1 MALQDEIDLR
11 STEIHTDGYPMSIGE
26 IMSIYESKEMDIH
39 PEFQRFF
46 RWSDYQKSRLIE
58 SILLGIPIPSVFVS
72 QRNDGVWDVIDGL
85 QRLSTIFEFAGILR
99 GEDGNT
105 KEASTLLGTKYLPS
119 LEGKKWRDDEN
130 PDNSL
135 DQLQRLFIKRAK
147 LNIQIIKRQSDDN
160 TKYELFQ
167 RLNTGGSP
175 LSDQELRNCLLVM
188 LDNTFFQWL
197 HEMSQNVHFQ
207 NCLSMTE
214 RAKQEAYDVELC
226 LRFFV
231 YKNSTREEFVALK
244 DIGEYITDKMVNF
257 ATNGFNRA
265 NEQQIFERTFELLDG
280 LTSDNSFRKFN
291 QDQDRFQGAFSISA
305 FEVISRGL
313 GQNIDQYHGNQANIN
328 LIEDKIKDVW
338 SNPIFIQR
346 SGSGSRASS
355 RLPHFSDLSQQIF
368 GFEN

>member
-11 STEIHTDGYPMSIGE
+11 SGEIHTDGYPMSIGE
-26 IMSIYESKEMDIH
+26 IMSIYESGEMDIH

-46 RWSDYQKSRLIE
+46 RWSQYQKSRLIE
-58 SILLGIPIPSVFVS
+58 SILLGIPIPSIFVS

-99 GEDGNT
+99 KSNRELVDP
-105 KEASTLLGTKYLPS
+105 STLLGTRYLPS
-119 LEGKKWRDDEN
+119 LEGKKWMDDEN

-135 DQLQRLFIKRAK
+135 NQLQRLFIKRAK
-147 LNIQIIKRQSDDN
+147 LNIQIVKRESDEN

-197 HEMSQNVHFQ
+197 HELTQSENFQ
-207 NCLSMTE
+207 SCLSMTE
-214 RAKQEAYDVELC
+214 RAKEEAYDTELC

-231 YKNSTREEFVALK
+231 YKNSTQAELAALK
-244 DIGEYITDKMVNF
+244 DIGEFITDKMVSF
-257 ATNGFNRA
+257 TTNGFNRIQ
-265 NEQQIFERTFELLDG
+265 ERQIFENTFAILSQT
-280 LTSDNSFRKFN
+280 TSDNSFRKYN
-291 QDQDRFQGAFSISA
+291 EDLHRFQGGFSISA
-305 FEVISRGL
+305 FEVITRGL
-313 GQNIDQYHGNQANIN
+313 SLNIDSYHNNQANIDG
-328 LIEDKIKDVW
+328 IEDKIKSVW
-338 SNPIFIQR
+338 TNQVFQDR

-355 RLPHFSDLSQQIF
+355 RLPHFAIISQEIF